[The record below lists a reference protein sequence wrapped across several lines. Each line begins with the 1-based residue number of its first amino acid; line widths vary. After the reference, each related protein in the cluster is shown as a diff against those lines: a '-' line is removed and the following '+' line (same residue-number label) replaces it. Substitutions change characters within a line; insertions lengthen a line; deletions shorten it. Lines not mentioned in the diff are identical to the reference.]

1 VYRSEDFQARLRA
14 RPFRPFRILAAEGPP
29 VEVVHPGLVL
39 VGRDD
44 LIIGSPDPAD
54 HSLYE
59 EATRVSFADITAV
72 EELPDPDHAGPG
84 KA

>member
-1 VYRSEDFQARLRA
+1 MYRTEDFQARLRA

-29 VEVVHPGLVL
+29 VEVRDPHLVL

-44 LIIGSPDPAD
+44 LIVGSADPRDCTVYA
-54 HSLYE
+54 
-59 EATRVSFADITAV
+59 EATRVELAAITAI
-72 EELPDPDHAGPG
+72 EELPDPAQAGPA

>member
-1 VYRSEDFQARLRA
+1 MYRTEDFQARLRA

-29 VEVVHPGLVL
+29 VEVLHPDLVL

-44 LIIGSPDPAD
+44 LIVGSPDAGDPSVYA
-54 HSLYE
+54 
-59 EATRVSFADITAV
+59 EATRVAFGAITAI
-72 EELPDPDHAGPG
+72 EELPDPAQAGPG